1 MLCENALSITIY
13 VYEGF
18 LEQELMRWS
27 QYFIPTLREDPA
39 DAEVVSHKLLLRAGI
54 IRQLSAGIYS
64 YLPLGQRVA
73 LKVMQILREEMN
85 AIGGQ
90 EFYLP
95 AIQPAEL
102 WQESGRWNAIGEE
115 MFRLKDR
122 KGADMCLGMT
132 HEEAFTSIARQ
143 ELRSYKQLP
152 QVWYQIQIKFRD
164 EQRPKSGLMRLR
176 TFIMKDAYSFD
187 VDRAGLDKSFI
198 DQREAYKRIFTRCGL
213 QFSIVEASSGAMG
226 GSESNEFVAK
236 TDAGEDLVATC
247 SNCDYSANL
256 EKATSRLTTIKDEP
270 GPAAPEEFPTPGVRT
285 IDDLTTFPGGA
296 EASRQIKSLLFIAT
310 IDGEPQPALVLLR
323 GDHQLHETKLADGL
337 RATFVRAAHPEEIR
351 DVLGAGA
358 GSLGGVG
365 ASEKARAEKRDLRI
379 VADVAL
385 KNRRNMT
392 TGANKDD
399 HHLRGVDISRDIRV
413 DEWLELRDV
422 APGEGCPRCDTGVLE
437 VYKAMEIGH
446 IFKLGT
452 KYSESMGA
460 TVLTQ
465 DGKEVPI
472 VMGSYGIGV
481 ERIITAAIEQQHD
494 DDGIVWPKSIAP
506 FDVVVTVT
514 NMKQDDVRQAGEKL
528 YQDLQRV
535 GLDALLDDRDERAG
549 VKFKDADLI
558 GVPYRITVGKKVG
571 DGVIELFDRRAKKS
585 EDVKIVDVVERVQKL
600 TLTGL

>member
-1 MLCENALSITIY
+1 MPNVRISSSDTLTT
-13 VYEGF
+13 
-18 LEQELMRWS
+18 MRWS

-39 DAEVVSHKLLLRAGI
+39 DAEVISHKLLLRAGV

-64 YLPLGQRVA
+64 YLPLGQRIA

-95 AIQPAEL
+95 ALHPAEL
-102 WQESGRWNAIGEE
+102 WQESGRWQAIGDD

-132 HEEAFTSIARQ
+132 HEEVFTSIARN

-152 QVWYQIQIKFRD
+152 QCWYQIQIKFRD
-164 EQRPKSGLMRLR
+164 EARPKSGLMRLR

-187 VDRAGLDKSFI
+187 LDRAGLDKSFEN
-198 DQREAYKRIFTRCGL
+198 QREAYKKIFTRCGIEFL
-213 QFSIVEASSGAMG
+213 IVEASSGAMG
-226 GSESNEFVAK
+226 GTESNEFMAR
-236 TDAGEDLVATC
+236 TPAGEDFIVHCT
-247 SNCDYSANL
+247 NCGYSANL
-256 EKATSRLTTIKDEP
+256 EKATSRISALEDND

-285 IDDLTTFPGGA
+285 IEDLTTFPGGA
-296 EASRQIKSLLFIAT
+296 EASRQIKSLVYIAT
-310 IDGEPQPALVLLR
+310 RDGESQPILVLLR
-323 GDHQLHETKLADGL
+323 GDHQLHETKLADSL
-337 RATFVRAAHPEEIR
+337 RAHAVRPAHPQEIV
-351 DVLGAGA
+351 DLLGASA

-365 ASEKARAEKRDLRI
+365 AKDKARTAKIDLKI
-379 VADVAL
+379 VADSSL

-399 HHLRGVDISRDIRV
+399 HHLRGVDITRDIPV
-413 DEWLELRDV
+413 DEWLDLRTV
-422 APGEGCPRCDTGVLE
+422 ESGEHCPNCEVGVLE
-437 VYKAMEIGH
+437 VFKGMEIGH

-465 DGKEVPI
+465 DGKPVPI

-481 ERIITAAIEQQHD
+481 ERIITAAVEQLHD
-494 DDGIVWPKSIAP
+494 EDGIVWPKSLTP

-514 NMKQDDVRQAGEKL
+514 NMKQDDLREAGEKL
-528 YQDLQRV
+528 HKDLQRT
-535 GLDALLDDRDERAG
+535 GLEVLLDDRDERAG

-558 GVPYRITVGKKVG
+558 GIPYRITIGKKAA
-571 DGVIELFDRRAKKS
+571 DGVVELFDRKAKTNV
-585 EDVKIVDVVERVQKL
+585 DVKLSDVVSKL
-600 TLTGL
+600 QALLQA